1 MTSYLVTGA
10 AGFIGSHLVD
20 RLLGAGHRVIG
31 VDDLSAGSLRNV
43 AAARES
49 GLAFSF
55 HAMDVADPRMRPL
68 LDRYRPRVV
77 LHLAAR
83 SSVGGS
89 VADPAADAE
98 VSIVGT
104 LRLLEECV
112 RAGVRRVV
120 VASSGGTIY
129 GDVPALPVAEG
140 AVRRARPVSP
150 YGISKRVLLDYLGF
164 LERYRGIDW
173 VALAL
178 GNVYGPRQS
187 PTGDSGV
194 VAAFLDAMLAG
205 RPVAI
210 WGDGHQTRDFVYVD
224 DVVQA
229 FVLAIERGHGQVVNV
244 GTGVETSVNALAR
257 LVGEILGV
265 EPAVEHGPPRP
276 AEVRRSALDNRHA
289 ATVLGWRPW
298 THLEDGLRETIAH
311 LRGV

>member
-31 VDDLSAGSLRNV
+31 VDDLSSGSLANV

-55 HAMDVADPRMRPL
+55 HAMDVADPRLRPL
-68 LDRYRPRVV
+68 LERYRPSVV

-83 SSVGGS
+83 ASVGAS
-89 VADPAADAE
+89 VVDPAGDAE
-98 VSIVGT
+98 VGILGT
-104 LRLLEECV
+104 LRLLEGCA

-129 GDVPALPVAEG
+129 GDVAEVPVAEG
-140 AVRRARPVSP
+140 VARRARPLSP
-150 YGISKRVLLDYLGF
+150 YGISKRVLLDYLAF

-187 PTGDSGV
+187 PSGESGV
-194 VAAFLDAMLAG
+194 IAAFLDALLAG
-205 RPVAI
+205 RPLTVF
-210 WGDGHQTRDFVYVD
+210 GDGHQTRDFIYVD

-229 FVLAIERGHGQVVNV
+229 FVQATERGHGQLVNV
-244 GTGVETSVNALAR
+244 GTGVETSILAVAR
-257 LVGEILGV
+257 MLAGILGV
-265 EPAVEHGPPRP
+265 EAEVHHGPPRP
-276 AEVRRSALDNRHA
+276 AEVRRSALDNRHS

-311 LRGV
+311 VRGI

>member
-10 AGFIGSHLVD
+10 AGFIGSHVVD

-31 VDDLSAGSLRNV
+31 VDDLSAGTLANV
-43 AAARES
+43 ASARDS

-68 LDRYRPRVV
+68 LDRYRPGVV

-83 SSVGGS
+83 ASVGGS
-89 VADPAADAE
+89 VIDPVTDAE
-98 VSIVGT
+98 VTIVGT

-129 GDVPALPVAEG
+129 GDSPSLPTAEG
-140 AVRRARPVSP
+140 AIRRSRPVSP
-150 YGISKRVLLDYLGF
+150 YGISKRVVLDYLAF

-187 PTGDSGV
+187 PSGESGV
-194 VAAFLDAMLAG
+194 VAAYLDALLGG
-205 RPVAI
+205 RPMTVF
-210 WGDGHQTRDFVYVD
+210 GDGHQTRDFVYVD

-229 FVLAIERGHGQVVNV
+229 FVLATERGHGQVVNV
-244 GTGVETSVNALAR
+244 GTGIETSILELAR
-257 LVGEILGV
+257 MLAATLGIEAEIRHL
-265 EPAVEHGPPRP
+265 PARP

-298 THLEDGLRETIAH
+298 THLEDGLKETIAH
-311 LRGV
+311 LRGI